1 MGGRPE
7 KQLCEST
14 VGRVSLRASK
24 EKLARSLWG
33 FGTYALVLIP
43 YALC

>member
-14 VGRVSLRASK
+14 VGRVALRTSK

-43 YALC
+43 DALC